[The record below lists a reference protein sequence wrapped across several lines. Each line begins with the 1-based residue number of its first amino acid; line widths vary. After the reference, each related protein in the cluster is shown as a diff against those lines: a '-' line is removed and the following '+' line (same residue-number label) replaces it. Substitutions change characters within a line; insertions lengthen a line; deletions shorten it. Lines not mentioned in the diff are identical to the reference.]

1 MSTPTFRDLENLSA
15 YLDGQLS
22 RNETRRL
29 ETRLKSDADLR
40 SALDDLR
47 RTRELIH
54 RLPHHRSPRN
64 FTLTPNMVRLRPP
77 LPRLYPIFR
86 FAASIAALLL
96 IFTFAA
102 NFAAPM
108 VALPMLAKAPAAL
121 PYGMGGE
128 GGETPAE
135 PEALMTEQPAG
146 MEALEA
152 PALAE
157 PPQPISTPTPEQ
169 AMTATEIVGDTVP
182 EAAPAAPSER
192 TIDKN
197 ITPAAIVTE
206 QVSVGG
212 VGGGPESAPAV
223 TTISTFP
230 WLWIEIGLGF
240 LVVGCGLTAFF
251 IRRRAIRKWHQRA
264 K

>member
-1 MSTPTFRDLENLSA
+1 MNTPTFRDLENLSA

-22 RNETRRL
+22 NNETKRI
-29 ETRLKSDADLR
+29 ETRLKSDVELH
-40 SALDDLR
+40 SALEDLR

-54 RLPHHRSPRN
+54 RLPHRRSPRN

-86 FAASIAALLL
+86 FAATITALLL
-96 IFTFAA
+96 IFTFAT
-102 NFAAPM
+102 NLAAPM
-108 VALPMLAKAPAAL
+108 VAVPLMAKAPAAL
-121 PYGMGGE
+121 SYGMGGE

-135 PEALMTEQPAG
+135 SEALLTEQSAG

-157 PPQPISTPTPEQ
+157 PPQPGTTPTPEPT
-169 AMTATEIVGDTVP
+169 MTATEIVGDTVP
-182 EAAPAAPSER
+182 EATPAAPSER
-192 TIDKN
+192 TMDKN
-197 ITPAAIVTE
+197 ITPELIMTE

-212 VGGGPESAPAV
+212 FGGGPESAPAV
-223 TTISTFP
+223 PPISTFP

-240 LVVGCGLTAFF
+240 LAVGCGLTAFF
-251 IRRRAIRKWHQRA
+251 MRRRAIKKWHRKA

>member
-1 MSTPTFRDLENLSA
+1 MNTPTFRDLENLSA
-15 YLDGQLS
+15 YLDGQLTT
-22 RNETRRL
+22 NETRRL

-54 RLPHHRSPRN
+54 RLPHRRSPRN

-96 IFTFAA
+96 IFTFAT
-102 NFAAPM
+102 NIAAPM
-108 VALPMLAKAPAAL
+108 VAVPMMAKAPAAL
-121 PYGMGGE
+121 PYGMGGG

-135 PEALMTEQPAG
+135 PEAFMTEQPAG

-157 PPQPISTPTPEQ
+157 PPQPVSTPTPEQ
-169 AMTATEIVGDTVP
+169 TMTATEIFGDTVP
-182 EAAPAAPSER
+182 EATPAAPSER
-192 TIDKN
+192 TMDKN
-197 ITPAAIVTE
+197 ITPAVIVTE

-212 VGGGPESAPAV
+212 IGGGPESAPAV
-223 TTISTFP
+223 PPVSIFP
-230 WLWIEIGLGF
+230 WLWFEIGLGF
-240 LVVGCGLTAFF
+240 LAVGCSLTAFF
-251 IRRRAIRKWHQRA
+251 MRRRAIQKWHRKA